1 MTEAPALP
9 LARCRQAESVCG
21 IIDRT
26 YFSSPGFSAGVLRT
40 DEGEHIR
47 FAGKLCASEGEMV
60 TLVGR
65 WQSDPKYGRQFTVD
79 QISYEMPETPGGLAS
94 YLARHPDFKGIGEK
108 TAQRLVEYAGSR
120 AALDNL
126 LRGDLEVLHRDLS
139 IPTAT
144 LETLRETW
152 IANSDQNEVR
162 SYLAGFGLT
171 PHQTDTLL
179 ETFGHGIVGVL
190 RNNPYELI
198 RHVNGY
204 GFKRV
209 DNIARK
215 MGFAKNHA
223 GRIEAGITYCVSDEI
238 NSGHTWV
245 RGSDLVTKANDVLLL
260 DSMDSLDVIRQAA
273 KRLVERGDIVA
284 TGFAVTT
291 PVMLEAER
299 LIHAVLREHAY
310 GQSGAPIGPADTNG
324 LTPRQVEAFRTALAH
339 RITAISGGAGTGK
352 TFVVAHLART
362 FRQGGRNVALCAPT
376 GKAAKRIEE
385 LMRSRGVDLEA
396 QTIHRLLGYDGHA
409 YHRESLSTP
418 VIELDHD
425 GEETVAR
432 EAFDVVIVDEV
443 SMVDVPLMAELL
455 QRIDFERT
463 QLILVGD
470 HNQLPAVGPGN
481 VLRDII
487 ERELAPLVVLDE
499 VVRQAGVLKVNST
512 AVLSGRVAPTTGDGS
527 AWTVIDAFKQA
538 DHIQAYLRDLLLKR
552 IPDRLG
558 YDPVREVQ
566 IITPTHKG
574 PLGTRAIN
582 EMMQAL
588 LHGHVGRKFAL
599 GDKVIQT
606 ANDYDLGVMN
616 GTIGWVVGIEGD
628 QHTVDFDG
636 TGCRTI
642 RNERLAKL
650 QLAYALTAHKAQG
663 SEFLC
668 AVVLCHK
675 SHFFADRN
683 WLYTA
688 VTRAARTC
696 ILVGDKWG
704 LRRTARKISN
714 ANRRTFLSLWN
725 ERNQEDVGAS

>member
-9 LARCRQAESVCG
+9 LAGHRHAEGVCG

-40 DEGEHIR
+40 DDGERIR
-47 FAGKLCASEGEMV
+47 FAGKFCASEGEMV

-65 WQSDPKYGRQFTVD
+65 WQTDPKYGRQFAVD
-79 QISYEMPETPGGLAS
+79 HVSYDMPETPGGLAS
-94 YLARHPDFKGIGEK
+94 YLARHPDFKGVGQK
-108 TAQRLVEYAGSR
+108 TARRLVDYAGSR
-120 AALDNL
+120 ASLDEL
-126 LRGDLEVLHRDLS
+126 LRGDLSVLRDELH

-144 LETLRETW
+144 LETLRGAW

-179 ETFGHGIVGVL
+179 EAFGHGIVGIL
-190 RNNPYELI
+190 RSNPYELI
-198 RHVNGY
+198 KHLNGY
-204 GFKRV
+204 AFKRV
-209 DNIARK
+209 DKIARK
-215 MGFAKNHA
+215 MGVAKDHA

-238 NSGHTWV
+238 NSGHTWA
-245 RGSDLVTKANDVLLL
+245 RGSDLVAKANDVLLL

-273 KRLVERGDIVA
+273 KRLVERGDIV
-284 TGFAVTT
+284 TSGSAVTT
-291 PVMLEAER
+291 PAMLDAER
-299 LIHAVLREHAY
+299 LIHAVLCEHAY
-310 GQSGAPIGPADTNG
+310 GQSSDPTGPADTDG

-339 RITAISGGAGTGK
+339 RIAAISGGAGVGK
-352 TFVVAHLART
+352 TFLVAHLART
-362 FRQGGRNVALCAPT
+362 FTQAGRNVALCAPT

-385 LMRSRGVDLEA
+385 VMRSRGLDLEA
-396 QTIHRLLGYDGHA
+396 RTIHRLLGYDGRV
-409 YHRESLSTP
+409 YHRESLSTA
-418 VIELDHD
+418 VTELDRD
-425 GEETVAR
+425 EEETIVG

-487 ERELAPLVVLDE
+487 ERELAPTVVLDE
-499 VVRQAGVLKVNST
+499 VVRQAGVLKANST
-512 AVLSGRVAPTTGDGS
+512 AVLSGRVAPTSGDGS
-527 AWTVIDAFKQA
+527 AWAVIDAFKQA
-538 DHIQAYLRDLLLKR
+538 EHIQTYLRDLLLKR

-558 YDPVREVQ
+558 YDPIREVQ

-588 LHGHVGRKFAL
+588 LHGRVGRKFAL

-616 GTIGWVVGIEGD
+616 GTIGWVVGIEED
-628 QHTVDFDG
+628 RHIVDFDG

-642 RNERLAKL
+642 RSERLAKL

-663 SEFLC
+663 SEFPC

-704 LRRTARKISN
+704 LGRTARKISN

-725 ERNQEDVGAS
+725 GRNQENVGAP